1 MSVLTPIKQLTQK
14 VHFSEYI
21 RTHAKMADEPKTAE
35 GSEEVKPTET
45 TESK

>member
-21 RTHAKMADEPKTAE
+21 RTHAKMVDAE